1 MSYTSIAQNEY
12 IVVFWPELAHGH
24 IGLDELDFVLI
35 LMLMIL
41 VTISM
46 YFGLIQIKRTNLVA
60 FVLVP
65 F

>member
-1 MSYTSIAQNEY
+1 MSYTSIAQ
-12 IVVFWPELAHGH
+12 LAHGH